1 MTRPITMPHGHSHGG
16 SSEAG
21 HSHGGHHH
29 HGPARYDRSFA
40 LGALLNIGFVVVEAV
55 YGLIANSTA
64 LLADA
69 GHNLSDVM
77 GLLLAWG
84 AAWLTRRMPRG
95 RYTYGFG
102 NASILASLLN
112 AMILLIAVGAILLE
126 AANRLADP
134 EPVAETT
141 VMVVAVIGIVIN
153 AWTAWLFM
161 GGQKQDINLRGAY
174 LHMVADTAVSVGVV
188 VAALVIRF
196 TGWLWLDPV
205 TSIVIALVII
215 AGTWGLLQE
224 SVRLAMDAV
233 PDGIDRAGV
242 ERYLAGLSGVEEVH
256 DLHIWPI
263 STTETALTAHLVR
276 PGTDQDDGLLQEIS
290 SVLKDRFGIGHAT
303 IQVEQDGSCCRLA
316 PAEVV

>member
-1 MTRPITMPHGHSHGG
+1 MPHGHSHGG

-21 HSHGGHHH
+21 HNHGAHHH

-55 YGLIANSTA
+55 YGLLANSTA

-84 AAWLTRRMPRG
+84 AAWLGRCMPKG

-134 EPVAETT
+134 QPVGETT

-161 GGQKQDINLRGAY
+161 GGQKHDINLRGAY
-174 LHMVADTAVSVGVV
+174 LHMAADAAVSVGVV
-188 VAALVIRF
+188 VAALAIRF

-205 TSIVIALVII
+205 TSIAIAMVII

-233 PDGIDRAGV
+233 PDGIDREGV
-242 ERYLAGLSGVEEVH
+242 EDYLAGLPGVADVH

-276 PGTDQDDGLLQEIS
+276 PGTDQDDGLLLEIS

-303 IQVEQDGSCCRLA
+303 IQIEQDGSCCRLA

>member
-1 MTRPITMPHGHSHGG
+1 MPHGQTHG
-16 SSEAG
+16 G
-21 HSHGGHHH
+21 HSHGGHTHGTHTHGDHH

-55 YGLIANSTA
+55 YGLLANSTA

-84 AAWLTRRMPRG
+84 AVWLGRRLPKG

-112 AMILLIAVGAILLE
+112 AMFLLIAVGAILLE
-126 AANRLADP
+126 ATNRLVEP

-141 VMVVAVIGIVIN
+141 VMVVAAIGIVIN
-153 AWTAWLFM
+153 SWTAWLFM

-174 LHMVADTAVSVGVV
+174 LHMVADAAVSGGVV
-188 VAALVIRF
+188 VVALAIRF
-196 TGWLWLDPV
+196 TGWFWLDPV
-205 TSIVIALVII
+205 TSIAIALVII
-215 AGTWGLLQE
+215 AGTWGLLRD
-224 SVRLAMDAV
+224 SVRLAMNAV
-233 PDGIDRAGV
+233 PDGIDHAEV
-242 ERYLAGLSGVEEVH
+242 ERYLAGLPGVATVH

-276 PGTDQDDGLLQEIS
+276 PGMNQDDALLLEIS

-303 IQVEQDGSCCRLA
+303 IQVEHDGSCCRLA
-316 PAEVV
+316 PPDVV